1 MANTPNLGLHQWS
14 AGDSFLRT
22 DFNSDFSKIDT
33 AVGAGLKCVEGTF
46 TGNGVYPR
54 KINLPR
60 RPKVLLLKG
69 VYRYVGSGYTAILIG
84 SEAIKLTFANGQ
96 QFEEI
101 VTFSDSGFEIIKDGY
116 FNSKGDTTQYFC
128 LY

>member
-1 MANTPNLGLHQWS
+1 MAVTPNLALHQWQ
-14 AGDSFLRT
+14 AGDAFLRE
-22 DFNSDFSKIDT
+22 DFNGDFRKIDG
-33 AVGAGLKCVEGTF
+33 AVAEGLKYTEGTF

-60 RPKVLLLKG
+60 RPKVLFLKG